1 MGEFKFFFLSIFL
14 NFFLKV
20 FTKTQ
25 STLVEMCELDIKSK
39 VIFLTAVTMNEK
51 IVLEDVRGH

>member
-20 FTKTQ
+20 FTKTH